1 MPPSFYLLHG
11 PDEFASAEFLDDLKA
26 KLGDPS
32 LASLNTTVFD
42 GRTASLPD
50 VRAICDTLPFLTARR
65 LVIVD
70 GWLTRLMA
78 RTEAAGD
85 DTDDDSGDEATA
97 EAEPAVPARGS
108 AKEILKDLT
117 AYLPSLPP

>member
-26 KLGDPS
+26 KMGDPA

-50 VRAICDTLPFLTARR
+50 VRAICDTLPFLSARR
-65 LVIVD
+65 LVIVE
-70 GWLTRLMA
+70 GWLTRLSSKI
-78 RTEAAGD
+78 D
-85 DTDDDSGDEATA
+85 PA
-97 EAEPAVPARGS
+97 EADDESADAPPEPPRGGS
-108 AKEILKDLT
+108 ARDALKEI
-117 AYLPSLPP
+117 